1 MYYLYI
7 GLFIWRSYGP
17 HDEIWEGTANP
28 IICCYFYHFP
38 CKIDTSKKTKK
49 NGYDEWSRVLTIFSK
64 EESRKVNLKNT
75 LIEALGI
82 QINTLEKGK
91 VVATMPVDERTKQP
105 FGLLHGGAS
114 VALAETVASIGAYEL
129 VNKETEA
136 VAGLEINANHV
147 RGKREGMVTAIATV
161 LHHGKTT
168 MVWDIK
174 IVDEENKLIC
184 ISRCTMAVL
193 KIK

>member
-1 MYYLYI
+1 MEMI
-7 GLFIWRSYGP
+7 
-17 HDEIWEGTANP
+17 E
-28 IICCYFYHFP
+28 
-38 CKIDTSKKTKK
+38 
-49 NGYDEWSRVLTIFSK
+49 
-64 EESRKVNLKNT
+64 NT

-82 QINTLEKGK
+82 EITHVEAGK
-91 VVATMPVDERTKQP
+91 VAATMPVDGRTRQP

-147 RGKREGMVTAIATV
+147 RPKTDGVVTAVGTV
-161 LHHGKTT
+161 LHQGKST

-174 IVDEENKLIC
+174 ITDETNRLIC
-184 ISRCTMAVL
+184 VSRCTIAVIQL
-193 KIK
+193 RK